1 MDFENRIG
9 TDFDNVSQRLLYN
22 YIATQPDFRSIPSDA
37 ASETAQR
44 QLYDF
49 IAGIYTTL
57 YHDPALIGMTTEPDE
72 TEDRPYPDRI
82 YKDEDRKHLEARKLR
97 RKNEDKIEG
106 LFDSL
111 QRLGE
116 LGAVREGRLVVDK
129 DALGLNK
136 RALGVLVKN
145 LTNLGLQCAEDDQT
159 LCLRSDAY
167 PEMLTA
173 WKLLATLGNA
183 EAGAYDAK
191 WRQET
196 GDGAGLT
203 WQISSHARYLVQI
216 KNRIFKRAL
225 FDPAFDY
232 ALEMMGAL
240 SDDPET
246 YRQFADTLLAQGFEQ
261 SSDWGSQTDVT
272 NFIDLA
278 FTKTYAGREDE
289 LLRLQFRTQFE
300 SRYYRQINYT
310 FVEDK
315 ATFKALLR
323 QLDTLPEPLQDL
335 VYNFTGEC
343 RACGFCNQT
352 NRKLPF
358 NSIPAVYRGK
368 PVKMCY
374 YFKYIGTRELT
385 RDILDAVTALYAW
398 VDDHYRLPPEPQPV
412 AAPDDPI

>member
-9 TDFDNVSQRLLYN
+9 ADFDNISQRLVYN
-22 YIATQPDFRSIPSDA
+22 YIATQPDFRPIPSDA

-49 IAGIYTTL
+49 IAGIYTAL

-72 TEDRPYPDRI
+72 TEDRPNPDRV
-82 YKDEDRKHLEARKLR
+82 YKDEAKKYLEARELR
-97 RKNEDKIEG
+97 RQNEDMIEG

-116 LGAVREGRLVVDK
+116 LGTVRDGALVVEK

-136 RALGVLVKN
+136 RAYTTLVRH
-145 LTNLGLQCAEDDQT
+145 LTALGLSCTDAGGT
-159 LCLRSDAY
+159 LSLSSLAY
-167 PEMLTA
+167 PAMWDA
-173 WKLLATLGNA
+173 WKLLATLGAA
-183 EAGAYDAK
+183 ESDAYDAQ
-191 WRQET
+191 WRQEV
-196 GDGAGLT
+196 GDEADLPK
-203 WQISSHARYLVQI
+203 WQITMHVRYLGQI
-216 KNRIFKRAL
+216 KNRIFKRVL
-225 FDPAFDY
+225 FDPAYDY
-232 ALEMMGAL
+232 ALDVMREL

-246 YRQFADTLLAQGFEQ
+246 YRQFADMLLAQGFQQ
-261 SSDWGSQTDVT
+261 SSDWGSGLDVT
-272 NFIDLA
+272 NFINLV
-278 FTKTYAGREDE
+278 FTKTYAGSEGE
-289 LLRLQFRTQFE
+289 PFRLQFRTQFE
-300 SRYYRQINYT
+300 SRYHRQILYT

-323 QLDTLPEPLQDL
+323 QLDALPEPLQDL

-374 YFKYIGTRELT
+374 YFKCIRTRELT
-385 RDILDAVTALYAW
+385 RDMLDGVTALYAW
-398 VDDHYRLPPEPQPV
+398 VDDHYEV
-412 AAPDDPI
+412 AA

>member
-9 TDFDNVSQRLLYN
+9 TDFDNVSQRLVYN
-22 YIATQPDFRSIPSDA
+22 YITTQPDFRPVPSDA

-44 QLYDF
+44 QLYDLLG
-49 IAGIYTTL
+49 GIYTAL

-72 TEDRPYPDRI
+72 TEDRPYPGRI
-82 YKDEDRKHLEARKLR
+82 YKAEDHKYLEARKLR

-116 LGAVREGRLVVDK
+116 LGAVRDGALVVEK
-129 DALGLNK
+129 DALGLKK
-136 RALGVLVKN
+136 RDYTTLVKN
-145 LTNLGLQCAEDDQT
+145 LTALGLSCT
-159 LCLRSDAY
+159 DAGGVLSLSSPMY
-167 PEMLTA
+167 PEMCDA
-173 WKLLATLGNA
+173 WKLLATLAAA
-183 EAGAYDAK
+183 ESDAYDAR
-191 WRQET
+191 WRQEV
-196 GDGAGLT
+196 GDETDLKE
-203 WQISSHARYLVQI
+203 WQIFSHHRYLGQI

-225 FDPAFDY
+225 FDPAYDC
-232 ALEMMGAL
+232 AMDVMSRL
-240 SDDPET
+240 SDGPET
-246 YRQFADTLLAQGFEQ
+246 YRQFADMLLAQGFQ
-261 SSDWGSQTDVT
+261 QHSDWGSGTDVT
-272 NFIDLA
+272 NFITLA
-278 FTKTYAGREDE
+278 FTKTYAGPEDE

-335 VYNFTGEC
+335 VYSFTGEC

-385 RDILDAVTALYAW
+385 RDMLDDVTALYAW
-398 VDDHYRLPPEPQPV
+398 VDDRYEV
-412 AAPDDPI
+412 AA

>member
-1 MDFENRIG
+1 
-9 TDFDNVSQRLLYN
+9 
-22 YIATQPDFRSIPSDA
+22 
-37 ASETAQR
+37 
-44 QLYDF
+44 
-49 IAGIYTTL
+49 
-57 YHDPALIGMTTEPDE
+57 MTTEPDE
-72 TEDRPYPDRI
+72 AEDRPYPDRI

-116 LGAVREGRLVVDK
+116 LGTVREGRLMVDK

-145 LTNLGLQCAEDDQT
+145 LTNLGLQCAEDNQT

-272 NFIDLA
+272 NFITLA
-278 FTKTYAGREDE
+278 FTKTYAGPEDE

-398 VDDHYRLPPEPQPV
+398 VDDHYKV
-412 AAPDDPI
+412 ATWAPDRGRIR

>member
-9 TDFDNVSQRLLYN
+9 TGFDNVSQRLVYN
-22 YIATQPDFRSIPSDA
+22 YIATQPDFRPVPSDA

-49 IAGIYTTL
+49 IAGIYTAL
-57 YHDPALIGMTTEPDE
+57 YNDPALIEMTTEPDE
-72 TEDRPYPDRI
+72 TEDRPNPDRV

-106 LFDSL
+106 LFDNL

-116 LGAVREGRLVVDK
+116 LGAVRDGALVVEK

-136 RALGVLVKN
+136 RAYAALTKN
-145 LTNLGLQCAEDDQT
+145 LTALGLSCADAGAT
-159 LCLRSDAY
+159 LSLSSRAY
-167 PEMLTA
+167 PAMGDA
-173 WKLLATLGNA
+173 WKRLATLGAA
-183 EAGAYDAK
+183 ESAAYDAR
-191 WRQET
+191 WRQEV
-196 GDGAGLT
+196 GDEADLKQ
-203 WQISSHARYLVQI
+203 WQIFSHLRYLEQI

-225 FDPAFDY
+225 FDPAYDY
-232 ALEMMGAL
+232 AVDIMNRL
-240 SDDPET
+240 SDDPES
-246 YRQFADTLLAQGFEQ
+246 YRQFADMLLAQGFQ
-261 SSDWGSQTDVT
+261 QRSDWGSGTDVT
-272 NFIDLA
+272 NFITVA
-278 FTKTYAGREDE
+278 FAKTYAGPDE
-289 LLRLQFRTQFE
+289 PFTLQFRTQFE

-323 QLDTLPEPLQDL
+323 QLDALPEPLQDL
-335 VYNFTGEC
+335 VYTYTGEC

-398 VDDHYRLPPEPQPV
+398 VDDHYEV
-412 AAPDDPI
+412 AA

>member
-9 TDFDNVSQRLLYN
+9 TGFDNVSQRLVYN
-22 YIATQPDFRSIPSDA
+22 YIATQPDFRPVPSDA

-44 QLYDF
+44 QFYDF
-49 IAGIYTTL
+49 IAGIYTAL
-57 YHDPALIGMTTEPDE
+57 YNDPALIEMTTEPDE
-72 TEDRPYPDRI
+72 TEDRPNPDRV

-106 LFDSL
+106 LFDNL

-116 LGAVREGRLVVDK
+116 LGAVRDGALVVEK

-136 RALGVLVKN
+136 RAYAALTKN
-145 LTNLGLQCAEDDQT
+145 LTALGLSCADAGAT
-159 LCLRSDAY
+159 LSLSSRAY
-167 PEMLTA
+167 PAMGDA
-173 WKLLATLGNA
+173 WKRLATLGAA
-183 EAGAYDAK
+183 ESAAYDAR
-191 WRQET
+191 WRQEV
-196 GDGAGLT
+196 GDEADLKQ
-203 WQISSHARYLVQI
+203 WQIFSHLRYLEQI

-225 FDPAFDY
+225 FDPAYDY
-232 ALEMMGAL
+232 AVDIMNRL
-240 SDDPET
+240 SDDPES
-246 YRQFADTLLAQGFEQ
+246 YRQFADMLLAQGFQ
-261 SSDWGSQTDVT
+261 QRSDWGSGTDVT
-272 NFIDLA
+272 NFITVA
-278 FTKTYAGREDE
+278 FTKTYAGPDE
-289 LLRLQFRTQFE
+289 PFTLQFRTQFE

-323 QLDTLPEPLQDL
+323 QLDALPEPLQDL
-335 VYNFTGEC
+335 VYTYTGEC

-398 VDDHYRLPPEPQPV
+398 VDDHYEV
-412 AAPDDPI
+412 AA